1 MALLEVLRFSPYS
14 PLYRATWHS
23 HGIVGDFPWSKWSKV
38 KEGERKPGAFN
49 DLVSEVSHS
58 HFYLLEFDQL
68 NGTYIQEE
76 LYLLKGERE
85 KDLSKTNIDS
95 LASACYRDCATWYLP
110 SQQVFGTGNKVLI
123 EV

>member
-1 MALLEVLRFSPYS
+1 MALLGVLRFLPYS
-14 PLYRATWHS
+14 PLYRASWHS
-23 HGIVGDFPWSKWSKV
+23 RGIVGDLPWSEWSKV
-38 KEGERKPGAFN
+38 KEEERKPGAFN

-68 NGTYIQEE
+68 NWTYVQEE
-76 LYLLKGERE
+76 LHLLKGERE

-95 LASACYRDCATWYLP
+95 LASTCYRDCATWYLP
-110 SQQVFGTGNKVLI
+110 SQEVFRTGNKVLI